1 MLDPKIQEELKNKLL
16 KEKSRIKKTL
26 APTEKKEADREYETK
41 FSEIDRD
48 EEENADEMEMY
59 ESTLAADEAMKS
71 ELEKIERALAAMDA
85 GTYGICS
92 NCQKEIPLERLRAY
106 PQADTCLNCEG
117 K

>member
-16 KEKSRIKKTL
+16 KEKLRIEKTL

-48 EEENADEMEMY
+48 EEENADEIEMY
-59 ESTLAADEAMKS
+59 ESILAVDEAMKS
-71 ELEKIERALAAMDA
+71 ELEKIERALAAIDA

-92 NCQKEIPLERLRAY
+92 NCQKEIPLERLHAY
-106 PQADTCLNCEG
+106 PQANTCLDCEG